1 MYCITRQRNI
11 QYGPL
16 LNQKTRIMRIISTLF
31 RNTLLISFLFTLFLA
46 CGKDDAPSQGKE
58 QPVPEETVPEET
70 VPEETT
76 PEETEPEISNE
87 FSNGP
92 DGWTVRGDAGGVY
105 VVPEYSEDGGVQNGY
120 IYAIDEVTGG
130 VWYFVAPK
138 SYNGNR
144 SDAYGKSLSFSLKQ
158 SGLNDQFDRPDAPD
172 IILEGPNFNVVFD
185 TENHPGTDWTDYKV
199 EISAEAGWTIN
210 TTDGEN
216 ATEAQIKEV
225 LANLLSFRIRGEFIT
240 GPDTGSLD
248 NPYFPGVF
256 NKEEE
261 AEKIE
266 KSEFIDDVDGWTIW
280 GDAGG
285 VNVVPE
291 FSPDGGVQNGYIYAV
306 DNVTGGVWYFV
317 APKSFLGDRSTGY
330 GKELSFNLK
339 QSRIDSQFH
348 NVPDIILEGADFNI
362 VFNTQDNPGTD
373 WTDYAVEISADA
385 GWTINTIDGDLA
397 TEAEIKEVLAN
408 LKAFKIRGE
417 FRTGE
422 DTGSLDNPYLPGG

>member
-1 MYCITRQRNI
+1 M
-11 QYGPL
+11 
-16 LNQKTRIMRIISTLF
+16 KIISQLSRKILF
-31 RNTLLISFLFTLFLA
+31 ILFLLTLLIA
-46 CGKDDAPSQGKE
+46 CSKDDSPTQGKE
-58 QPVPEETVPEET
+58 ENIPEEA
-70 VPEETT
+70 
-76 PEETEPEISNE
+76 EPVISNE

-92 DGWTVRGDAGGVY
+92 DGWTIWGDAGGVL

-158 SGLNDQFDRPDAPD
+158 SGLNDQFDSPEAHH
-172 IILEGPNFNVVFD
+172 IILEGSDFNIVFD

-199 EISAEAGWTIN
+199 EISADAGWTIN
-210 TTDGEN
+210 TMDGEK

-248 NPYFPGVF
+248 NPYFPGVV

-261 AEKIE
+261 PEKIE
-266 KSEFIDDVDGWTIW
+266 KSQFIDDVDGWTIW

-291 FSPDGGVQNGYIYAV
+291 FSADGGVQNGYIYAV
-306 DNVTGGVWYFV
+306 DDVTGGVWYFV
-317 APKSFLGDRSTGY
+317 APKSYLGDRSSAY
-330 GKELSFNLK
+330 GKELSFSLK
-339 QSRIDSQFH
+339 QSSTDSQFEWPE
-348 NVPDIILEGADFNI
+348 NPDIILEGPDFNI
-362 VFNTQDNPGTD
+362 GRPPGYGLD
-373 WTDYAVEISADA
+373 GLYDRDQCGCRLDDQYH
-385 GWTINTIDGDLA
+385 GW
-397 TEAEIKEVLAN
+397 
-408 LKAFKIRGE
+408 R
-417 FRTGE
+417 
-422 DTGSLDNPYLPGG
+422 